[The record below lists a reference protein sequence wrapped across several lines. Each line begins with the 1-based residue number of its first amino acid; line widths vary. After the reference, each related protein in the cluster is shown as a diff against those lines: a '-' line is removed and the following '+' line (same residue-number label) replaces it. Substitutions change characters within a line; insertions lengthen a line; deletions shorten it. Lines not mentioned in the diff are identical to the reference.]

1 MAGSLII
8 LKDPSK
14 TSTGYMVVTSLVG
27 MVLGLVMLLYPGGT
41 LALMKAGFQIFQI
54 ILSLFILFFSLIEAI
69 HFFKGSHWARGSLY
83 LLLGALFIALV
94 WVLDVSLIYYAIA
107 LFLALIGTTEIVA
120 AFRFPV
126 GKFFLGLLGF
136 VDLMVAVIILMYPV
150 VLALLIAW
158 YVLFWGISRLLLAL
172 ELRRTLN

>member
-1 MAGSLII
+1 MPGSVII
-8 LKDPSK
+8 LRDPSK
-14 TSTGYMVVTSLVG
+14 TSTGYMVVTAVVG
-27 MVLGLVMLLYPGGT
+27 IVLGLLMLLYPGGT
-41 LALMKAGFQIFQI
+41 MTLMKTGFRIFQI
-54 ILSLFILFFSLIEAI
+54 ILSIFVLYFTGNEAV
-69 HFFKGSHWARGSLY
+69 HFFRGGFYGRGGLY
-83 LLLGALFIALV
+83 VLLGILFIALI
-94 WVLDVSLIYYAIA
+94 WILDVSLIYYAIA

-136 VDLMVAVIILMYPV
+136 IDLMVAVFIILYPV

-172 ELRRTLN
+172 ELRRALN